1 MHKKLVS
8 KHFEMKDSDEY
19 HDLYGQSDTL
29 LQADVFNNFR
39 NMCFDPAFFSAPG
52 LAWQGALK
60 RNKVNLDLLTDIDM
74 LLLVEKV
81 IRGVICHAI
90 YQYGKADNID
100 YDKNRESSYVNDW
113 YVNNLCG

>member
-1 MHKKLVS
+1 
-8 KHFEMKDSDEY
+8 MKNSDEY

-29 LQADVFNNFR
+29 LLADVFNNFR

-52 LAWQGALK
+52 LARQGALK
-60 RNKVNLDLLTDIDM
+60 RNKVNLDLLTHIDM

-113 YVNNLCG
+113 YVNNLYG